1 MKFRIKL
8 KLIHKIQLS
17 VFFIAAISTL
27 ITLAAFWGFKEI
39 EKKEKALI
47 NDFIEPQ
54 KRMQELYGN
63 FKEIQFTLL
72 KFSIPDFASS
82 AAENMKFINYQKSE
96 IDSLFAYLTFKEFDL
111 SSEEKIAG
119 AKKSWDEYRN
129 VVIDA
134 V

>member
-1 MKFRIKL
+1 MKFQNKL

-17 VFFIAAISTL
+17 VFFIAAVSTL
-27 ITLAAFWGFKEI
+27 ITFVAFFGFKEI
-39 EKKEKALI
+39 EQKEKALI

-82 AAENMKFINYQKSE
+82 ASDNMKFINLDRKS
-96 IDSLFAYLTFKEFDL
+96 
-111 SSEEKIAG
+111 
-119 AKKSWDEYRN
+119 
-129 VVIDA
+129 VV
-134 V
+134 